1 MRRVL
6 ALPTWQLLVALLGV
20 SAALRVWA
28 ADTIPT
34 PWIVPDELIYAELGR
49 AFWRTGHL
57 TLFGHDTQ
65 FFSLLSPVLAGLPLS
80 LDDREAGYRLLQA
93 LQAVVMSLAAVP
105 TYLWARALV
114 PRGWA
119 LVAAVLALVPPSLAY
134 AGLIM
139 TEVAFYPAVVLAAWA
154 VWRALERPE
163 PRTQAW
169 ALASIVL
176 VCSVRLQGFVVAL
189 AYLTAIAFDRRRW
202 RSHLPVLAGFAVV
215 GVLWSA
221 WQLRHGGPVTKVL
234 GAYQA
239 AGEAHYAF
247 GATFRFV
254 VYHLADVV
262 LITGVV
268 PVLALGLLRG
278 RDVRL
283 FRVLTLALTA
293 WLVLQVGVFASRHI
307 GHTAERNLFGLL
319 PLYGI
324 ATVTWL
330 VRGAPRP
337 RRAVAALGA
346 LCVVLLVVFPCERFA
361 SLASTPSNFTLV
373 PLHQFASHANLDL
386 VVPLAGAVLVA
397 AVVLL
402 PLRIARVAVPAC
414 LVALGVAASVAT
426 SRFIVREARVTQ
438 AIALGPQREWIDPI
452 ADAPVAWLFTE
463 DVSWVSVWESAF
475 WNGRVRDFYDLLG
488 AVVPGGLP
496 QRSVGPFEDGSL
508 VLADG
513 TPVLAPYVLAS
524 RTVHVDGFVL
534 GGAQPGYQLW
544 RVNPPL
550 RLTSW
555 LRGVNTSSYAPS
567 GLVVFSKYACRPGT
581 LDGTLVSDQ
590 ERFVTIRRNGQ
601 LYERITVRA
610 NVAVTLAVPARVPE
624 PVGSG
629 RCTFTLQAN
638 GPFYA
643 TGLAYT

>member
-114 PRGWA
+114 PR
-119 LVAAVLALVPPSLAY
+119 
-134 AGLIM
+134 
-139 TEVAFYPAVVLAAWA
+139 
-154 VWRALERPE
+154 
-163 PRTQAW
+163 AW

-475 WNGRVRDFYDLLG
+475 WNGRVRDFY
-488 AVVPGGLP
+488 
-496 QRSVGPFEDGSL
+496 
-508 VLADG
+508 
-513 TPVLAPYVLAS
+513 
-524 RTVHVDGFVL
+524 
-534 GGAQPGYQLW
+534 
-544 RVNPPL
+544 
-550 RLTSW
+550 
-555 LRGVNTSSYAPS
+555 
-567 GLVVFSKYACRPGT
+567 
-581 LDGTLVSDQ
+581 
-590 ERFVTIRRNGQ
+590 
-601 LYERITVRA
+601 
-610 NVAVTLAVPARVPE
+610 
-624 PVGSG
+624 
-629 RCTFTLQAN
+629 
-638 GPFYA
+638 
-643 TGLAYT
+643 